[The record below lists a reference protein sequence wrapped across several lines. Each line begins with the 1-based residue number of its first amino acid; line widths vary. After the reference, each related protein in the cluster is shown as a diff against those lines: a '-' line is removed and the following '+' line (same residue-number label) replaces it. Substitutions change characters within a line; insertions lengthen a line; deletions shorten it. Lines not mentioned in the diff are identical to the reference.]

1 MSIVYTIFKYTPH
14 SLQDLAISLVNSNSY
29 RVRHSGKYKEYLK
42 YYKKWDKAD
51 PKGLKKEEL
60 RRLKSFLRYVKDN
73 SAWYKN
79 KISEEAITSGDLS
92 SILILE
98 KNEVISALNEIKTLN
113 EKDGLVSL
121 TGGTTGASMKVVYTK
136 EDMQERFAIL
146 DNFREKHG
154 YKIGKRTAWFSGKN
168 LISDKDI
175 KKGICSHYDFIN
187 KIRFYSTFHINKQN
201 FDVYWKSLNKF
212 QPEFIVGFPS
222 SVYEICRIADSK
234 GLRLDT
240 KVKVFFP
247 TAETVL
253 PQHREIIGR
262 VLGCKLVDQ
271 YASSEGAP
279 FILECT
285 EGNLHIHPLTGIFEV
300 VDENMQPALE
310 GEILVTSFI
319 TKGTPIIR
327 YRIGDR
333 ISLFNYSK
341 ECECGSPFP
350 LVKKIEGRS
359 NDFIYS
365 HEKGKVNLG
374 NLSNST
380 KGING
385 IVCFQMVQEKQD
397 CITLKIVTSS
407 QYSQRDE
414 NKFLSAIRERI
425 GSSLEIKLEYVDEI
439 PREKSGKFQIVKN
452 NLKLDNL

>member
-1 MSIVYTIFKYTPH
+1 MSILYKLFNKLPESSQNIV
-14 SLQDLAISLVNSNSY
+14 ISLINSNSY
-29 RVRHSGKYKEYLK
+29 RMRHNGKYKDYLD
-42 YYKKWDKAD
+42 YYKKWDKASQ
-51 PKGLKKEEL
+51 KALREEEL
-60 RRLKSFLRYVKDN
+60 RRLNLSLQQAKDN
-73 SAWYKN
+73 SAWYQD
-79 KISEEAITSGDLS
+79 KISEEAIISGDLS
-92 SILILE
+92 SIPILE
-98 KNEVISALNEIKTLN
+98 KIEIINNLEQIKTLN

-168 LISDKDI
+168 LISEKDI
-175 KKGICSHYDFIN
+175 KNGVCSHYDFIN

-201 FDVYWKSLNKF
+201 FDVYWKSLSEF

-222 SVYEICRIADSK
+222 SVYEICRIADSQ
-234 GLRLDT
+234 GLRLNT

-253 PQHREIIGR
+253 PQHREVIGR
-262 VLGCKLVDQ
+262 VLGCKLVNQ

-285 EGNLHIHPLTGIFEV
+285 EGNLHIHSLTGIFEV

-333 ISLFNYSK
+333 ISLFDYNK

-350 LVKKIEGRS
+350 LVKVIEGRS

-365 HEKGKVNLG
+365 YEKGKVNLG

-380 KGING
+380 KGVNG
-385 IVCFQMVQEKQD
+385 VVCFQIVQEKQD
-397 CITLKIVTSS
+397 YVTLKIVTSS
-407 QYSQRDE
+407 QYSQKEE

-425 GSSLEIKLEYVDEI
+425 GNSLEIELEYVDEI

-452 NLKLDNL
+452 NLKLDDL